1 MDTEAVFQMTLEALH
16 LQDIL
21 GGFGLFMFGIT
32 YMGDGLKQ
40 AAGDKLRDY
49 IDKYTKNP
57 FSAFLIGI
65 VITVVMQSSSASTAV
80 TIGLVRASLMTLEQA
95 AGIIVG
101 ANVGSTITSFLI
113 SLNIGK
119 YTMFV
124 IFLGAMFIAF
134 SKARKLRYAGD
145 VLFGFGLMFFGLN
158 FMGDALSGL
167 KDLPEFAGFAMTMSN
182 SPFLSMVAGAIMTA
196 LVQASSATIG
206 VVQKM
211 YQGGALSFT
220 AVLPFVFGANIGTTI
235 TGIFASVGGSTAS
248 KRTAAIHTMF
258 NVVGT
263 TVGMLLLKPY
273 SAFIKALTANMNL
286 NPMMEIAFAHIIFN
300 SLAALCFFPFLK
312 QICALIKRVIS
323 GTETKRRTLDIPELD
338 PTLARSLPSAAIT
351 AGIRAVEQMG
361 LAVKDDV
368 VECNQFLYKMD
379 DMEIFESLKQNETDI
394 NRLDTKITTYFI
406 QVSRSQNLSIQD
418 ENDIRMNLEVIKN
431 LERIGDLNMNVSEF
445 FVMVSERNETF
456 SEEAQRDINKMFT
469 VFNEMFNLTMD
480 IYATKSLE
488 KADQLTALEQELDHL
503 EYTLRQDHFLRM
515 SMSGCTSAIGASV
528 YCDILANLER
538 MGDHTCNILRAVRE
552 SLEVESSK
560 IS

>member
-1 MDTEAVFQMTLEALH
+1 MTLEALH

-95 AGIIVG
+95 AGIIIG

-113 SLNIGK
+113 SLNIDK

-124 IFLGAMFIAF
+124 IFLGAMFVAF
-134 SKARKLRYAGD
+134 GKARKLRYAGD

-158 FMGDALSGL
+158 VMGDALSGL
-167 KDLPEFAGFAMTMSN
+167 KDLPEFAGFALRMSD
-182 SPFLSMVAGAIMTA
+182 SPILSMIAGAIMTA

-211 YQGGALSFT
+211 YQGGALTFT

-235 TGIFASVGGSTAS
+235 TGIFASVGGSTAA
-248 KRTAAIHTMF
+248 KRTAGIHTLF
-258 NVVGT
+258 NIVGT
-263 TVGMLLLKPY
+263 TIGMLLLKPY
-273 SAFIKALTANMNL
+273 SAFIKALTADMNL

-300 SLAALCFFPFLK
+300 TLAAACFFPFLK
-312 QICALIKRVIS
+312 QICAFIKRVVP
-323 GTETKRRTLDIPELD
+323 GTEVKRRTVDIEELD

-351 AGIRAVEQMG
+351 AGARAIEQMG
-361 LAVKDDV
+361 LVVKDDV
-368 VECNQFLYKMD
+368 IECNEFLYKMND
-379 DMEIFESLKQNETDI
+379 EEFFETLKQNEAMI
-394 NRLDTKITTYFI
+394 NSLDNKITSYFV

-418 ENDIRMNLEVIKN
+418 SNDIRMNLEATKN
-431 LERIGDLNMNVSEF
+431 LERIGDLNMNLSEF
-445 FVMVSERNETF
+445 FVMVSEKKESF
-456 SEEAQRDINKMFT
+456 SKYALKDINNMFE
-469 VFNEMFNLTMD
+469 VFTEMLTLTME
-480 IYATKSLE
+480 IYTTKSLD
-488 KADQLTALEQELDHL
+488 KAQELYDLEERLDRL
-503 EYTLRQDHFLRM
+503 EYTSRQAHFYRM
-515 SMSGCTSAIGASV
+515 SKKECTSAIAASV

-538 MGDHTCNILRAVRE
+538 MGDHACNVVRAVKE
-552 SLEVESSK
+552 SQVYEKHILD
-560 IS
+560 

>member
-469 VFNEMFNLTMD
+469 VFNEMFNLTMEM
-480 IYATKSLE
+480 YATKSLE